1 MSDASTIEKPER
13 LAMSVPEFA
22 RAVGVSERAAY
33 EAVRRG
39 EIEHIHIGRRV
50 LIPRWVLNKLKEPQK

>member
-1 MSDASTIEKPER
+1 MADVSTTDKPER

-22 RAVGVSERAAY
+22 RAVGVSDRAAY

-39 EIEHIHIGRRV
+39 EIEHINIGRRIIIPFRV
-50 LIPRWVLNKLKEPQK
+50 LTKLLKL

>member
-1 MSDASTIEKPER
+1 MSDVSTTDKPER

-22 RAVGVSERAAY
+22 RAVGVSDRAAY

-39 EIEHIHIGRRV
+39 EIEHINIGRRIIIPFRV
-50 LIPRWVLNKLKEPQK
+50 LTKLLKL

>member
-1 MSDASTIEKPER
+1 MSDVSTTDEPER

-22 RAVGVSERAAY
+22 RAVGVSDRAAY

-39 EIEHIHIGRRV
+39 EIEHINIGRRIIIPFRV
-50 LIPRWVLNKLKEPQK
+50 LTKLLKL